1 METENIK
8 QTRKEK
14 RLSIPMHG
22 TNLKLY
28 GCITMVFYTL
38 SVSVFQIGLLRIG

>member
-1 METENIK
+1 
-8 QTRKEK
+8 
-14 RLSIPMHG
+14 MHG

-38 SVSVFQIGLLRIG
+38 SVSVFQIGLFRIGEYDSIERLVGRWPPTRA